1 MQEIAPIVLFVYNR
15 PWHLKQTLSSL
26 KQNELA
32 QNSMLYIFSD
42 GPKSASDRKSVDEVR
57 KIIKTVAGFKTVN
70 IILRDKNLGLANS
83 VISGVSEIIKKYER
97 VIVVEDDM
105 IFSESFLEYMNKI
118 LFFYQNDMKVFSVSG
133 YNFPISIPSSYKN
146 EIYFSPRTSSW
157 GWATWQNRWDKADWN
172 ITDFNNFIIDRDAVR
187 TFNHGGD
194 DLTLMLKKQ
203 VEGKID
209 SWAVRWCYAHYKN
222 QAYCAYPIKSLV
234 MNIGTDRTGTHFN
247 KTKKYNVKLSE
258 YTILQN
264 LPESV
269 FIDDQILKSFQNFFK
284 KSILQKFYNNLKRVI
299 NL

>member
-1 MQEIAPIVLFVYNR
+1 MQELAPIVLFVYNR
-15 PWHLKQTLSSL
+15 PWHTRQTIKSL

-118 LFFYQNDMKVFSVSG
+118 LFFYQHDMKVFSVSG

-222 QAYCAYPIKSLV
+222 QAYCVYPIKSLV

>member
-1 MQEIAPIVLFVYNR
+1 MQELASIVLFVYNR

-32 QNSMLYIFSD
+32 QNSTLYIFSD
-42 GPKSASDRKSVDEVR
+42 GSKSESDRKFVDEVR
-57 KIIKTVAGFKTVN
+57 EIIKAVDGFKTVN

-83 VISGVSEIIKKYER
+83 VISGVSKVIKKYKH

-105 IFSESFLEYMNKI
+105 IFSKSFLEYMNRI
-118 LFFYQNDMKVFSVSG
+118 LFFYQHDMKVFSVSG

-146 EIYFSPRTSSW
+146 EIYFSPRASSW

-172 ITDFNNFIIDRDAVR
+172 VADFNNFITDRDAVK
-187 TFNHGGD
+187 TFNQGGD

-222 QAYCAYPIKSLV
+222 KAYCAYPTKSFV
-234 MNIGTDRTGTHFN
+234 MNIGTDKSGTHLK
-247 KTKKYNVKLSE
+247 KTKKYNVKLGE
-258 YTILQN
+258 FLKLQN

-269 FIDDQILKSFQNFFK
+269 FIDDQIIKNFQSFFK
-284 KSILQKFYNNLKRVI
+284 KNILQKIYNNLKRMI
-299 NL
+299 SL

>member
-32 QNSMLYIFSD
+32 QNSVLYIFSD

-118 LFFYQNDMKVFSVSG
+118 LFFYQHNMKVFSVSG

-209 SWAVRWCYAHYKN
+209 SWAVRWCYVHYKN
-222 QAYCAYPIKSLV
+222 QAYCVYPIKSLV

-284 KSILQKFYNNLKRVI
+284 KSILQKIYNNLKRVI